1 MNRTLALSLT
11 VLLGSAA
18 WAQPKY
24 SRKTKDIKVEQTE
37 RTKKLEKK
45 EKTAAG
51 PSPEITADQFFSV
64 ELKVQGD
71 VDELIKT
78 IDAEMRQIPKDD
90 PLRFNYGFR
99 LAEAYAQKQRL
110 FHSQSMEA
118 KINGERAKTP
128 QEGQKCAEA
137 AWGAP
142 HLGHLAVAMS
152 CWNRGELT
160 RKVTSFHSPS
170 CFFSLATISPLP
182 FSKRAL

>member
-110 FHSQSMEA
+110 FHYQSMEA
-118 KINGERAKTP
+118 KIK
-128 QEGQKCAEA
+128 AE
-137 AWGAP
+137 
-142 HLGHLAVAMS
+142 
-152 CWNRGELT
+152 
-160 RKVTSFHSPS
+160 
-170 CFFSLATISPLP
+170 
-182 FSKRAL
+182 